1 MWLKLESGGFDPE
14 LVLKRP
20 PLKEYPI
27 VIYIFGYN
35 LVRICEN
42 CYFSNQIWRL
52 YFVTLW

>member
-1 MWLKLESGGFDPE
+1 MWLKLESGGFDPK

-35 LVRICEN
+35 LVRICQN
-42 CYFSNQIWRL
+42 WYFQIK
-52 YFVTLW
+52 FGDFEIS